1 MSLKLHV
8 LHSNL
13 DFFPDNVQAV
23 SDEHGERFCQDVS
36 QIEKRYDGK
45 WGSKYVVG

>member
-13 DFFPDNVQAV
+13 DFFPDMRAV
-23 SDEHGERFCQDVS
+23 SDEHGERFCQDIS
-36 QIEKRYDGK
+36 QIEKRYNGK
-45 WGSKYVVG
+45 LESKYVG